1 MGLFIFSIWKKLRSI
16 AWRKFDFLYFFIIEP
31 NLIWIIIDWFL
42 LLKRVSTFIWYE
54 QRVPKDEKLQG
65 LITRAI
71 TSRIK
76 EKDHKVAHG
85 LLKAIDETM
94 KVGLKF
100 KNEGLMETVL
110 SCLVQCLNL
119 EQIERGRNE
128 KEEKTEPTAGSRFC
142 TCYP

>member
-1 MGLFIFSIWKKLRSI
+1 MNKEFQ
-16 AWRKFDFLYFFIIEP
+16 E
-31 NLIWIIIDWFL
+31 
-42 LLKRVSTFIWYE
+42 
-54 QRVPKDEKLQG
+54 DEKLQG

-71 TSRIK
+71 ASRIK

-94 KVGLKF
+94 KVGLKL

-119 EQIERGRNE
+119 E
-128 KEEKTEPTAGSRFC
+128 
-142 TCYP
+142 